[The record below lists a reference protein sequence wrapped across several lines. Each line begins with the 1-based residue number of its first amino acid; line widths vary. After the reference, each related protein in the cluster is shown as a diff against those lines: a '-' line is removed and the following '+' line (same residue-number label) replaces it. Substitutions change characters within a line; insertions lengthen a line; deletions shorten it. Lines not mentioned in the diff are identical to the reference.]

1 MRDEKRKRE
10 SDVRGKSERG
20 LEVVSGRGGIHLYI
34 LDAVY
39 ISLSLAYLSTNV
51 FSFDFPSSAG
61 PTPPFS
67 ARARTQRVS
76 ALRAIYFFPIRPPGL
91 SKRRA
96 DDHGRPGLL
105 F

>member
-10 SDVRGKSERG
+10 SDIWEKSERG

-39 ISLSLAYLSTNV
+39 MPHRLAYVSTNV
-51 FSFDFPSSAG
+51 FSFDLPSSGG

-67 ARARTQRVS
+67 VYAGAEGFGS
-76 ALRAIYFFPIRPPGL
+76 SGHLFFPDPA
-91 SKRRA
+91 SRA
-96 DDHGRPGLL
+96 VQTTG
-105 F
+105 

>member
-20 LEVVSGRGGIHLYI
+20 LEVVSGRGGIYLYI

-39 ISLSLAYLSTNV
+39 TPLSLAYLSTNV
-51 FSFDFPSSAG
+51 FSFDFPSSGISQHPRLRERRRREFWFFG
-61 PTPPFS
+61 PF
-67 ARARTQRVS
+67 
-76 ALRAIYFFPIRPPGL
+76 IFFPIRPPGL

-96 DDHGRPGLL
+96 DDHGRPDLL

>member
-39 ISLSLAYLSTNV
+39 IPLSLAYLSTNV
-51 FSFDFPSSAG
+51 FSVDFPSSG
-61 PTPPFS
+61 EGRGRGTDTPVLR
-67 ARARTQRVS
+67 ARAR
-76 ALRAIYFFPIRPPGL
+76 A
-91 SKRRA
+91 
-96 DDHGRPGLL
+96 
-105 F
+105 